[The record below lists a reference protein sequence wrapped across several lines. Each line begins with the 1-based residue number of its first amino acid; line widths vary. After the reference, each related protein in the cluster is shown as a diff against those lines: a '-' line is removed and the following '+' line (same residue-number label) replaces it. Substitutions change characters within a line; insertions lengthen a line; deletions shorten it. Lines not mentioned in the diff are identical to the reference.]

1 MLNKRANTPA
11 LILLCVLQ
19 AAAVQAQ
26 TAPLWVTNQ
35 AAAFPD
41 RDWLSV
47 VEAGRDRASAQNAA
61 LNALARVFKTN
72 VQSMTRAY
80 EEFAQA
86 VSESDNKKIAT
97 FTESQDFAQEVKT
110 SSNVTGLVGVQTD
123 VWTAADGMVYANA
136 RMNRR
141 DCAARYTA
149 MIHENERV
157 IRLLKEIAAEN
168 PATFEA
174 FESLSFA
181 ANVAAVTDNFQ
192 SLLEVLDVS
201 AIGRQREYGNA
212 DTVKALAQAEARSIT
227 ITIQVEGDVSNRMS
241 RAFSSFFT
249 KRDFRAATSGN
260 NAYTLYAILELEEAD
275 VGNQRIKYVRYL
287 LMATLEDQNG
297 KEVFS
302 FSVNDRQGQA
312 SESAARQRAL
322 QAAEAAITSGSF
334 ATTFDA
340 YLASLLE

>member
-1 MLNKRANTPA
+1 MLNKKAPA
-11 LILLCVLQ
+11 LFLLCFLP
-19 AAAVQAQ
+19 ALGAWAQ
-26 TAPLWVTNQ
+26 TAPTWVSNQ

-41 RDWLSV
+41 KDWLSV
-47 VEAGRDRASAQNAA
+47 VETGKDRETAQNAA
-61 LNALARVFKTN
+61 MNALARVFKTD

-80 EEFAQA
+80 QEFAQA
-86 VSESDNKKIAT
+86 VSESDNKKIAS
-97 FTESQDFAQEVKT
+97 FSESQDFAQEVNT
-110 SSNVTGLVGVQTD
+110 STNVTGLIGVQTE
-123 VWTAADGMVYANA
+123 VWTAADGTVYANA
-136 RMNRR
+136 RMNRK

-149 MIHENERV
+149 MIRENERV
-157 IRLLKEIAAEN
+157 IRLLKETAAAN

-201 AIGRQREYGNA
+201 AAGRRPEYGNA
-212 DTVKALAQAEARSIT
+212 DTVRSLAQAEARTIT

-249 KRDFRAATSGN
+249 KRDFRAAASGD
-260 NAYTLYAILELEEAD
+260 NAYTLYGILELEPAD
-275 VGNQRIKYVRYL
+275 STQRIKYVRYL
-287 LMATLEDQNG
+287 LMATLEDRNG

-322 QAAEAAITSGSF
+322 QAAEGAITSGTF
-334 ATTFDA
+334 AAEFDA

>member
-1 MLNKRANTPA
+1 MLNKKVPA
-11 LILLCVLQ
+11 LFLLCVLQ
-19 AAAVQAQ
+19 AVAAQAQ
-26 TAPLWVTNQ
+26 TAPAWVSNQ

-47 VEAGRDRASAQNAA
+47 VETGRDRETAQNAA
-61 LNALARVFKTN
+61 MNALARVFKTD

-80 EEFAQA
+80 QEFAQA

-97 FTESQDFAQEVKT
+97 FSESQDFAQEVKT
-110 SSNVTGLVGVQTD
+110 STIVTGLIGVQTE
-123 VWTAADGMVYANA
+123 VWTAADGTVYANA
-136 RMNRR
+136 RMNLK

-157 IRLLKEIAAEN
+157 IRLLKETGAAN
-168 PATFEA
+168 PSTFEA
-174 FESLSFA
+174 YESLSFA

-201 AIGRQREYGNA
+201 AAGHRPEYGNA
-212 DTVKALAQAEARSIT
+212 DTVRALAQAEARSIT

-241 RAFSSFFT
+241 RAFSGFFT
-249 KRDFRAATSGN
+249 KRDFRAATSGE
-260 NAYTLYAILELEEAD
+260 NAYQLYAVLELENAD

-287 LMATLEDQNG
+287 LMATLEDRNG

-312 SESAARQRAL
+312 TESAARQRAL
-322 QAAEAAITSGSF
+322 QIAEAAISSGSF
-334 ATTFDA
+334 ATAFDA

>member
-1 MLNKRANTPA
+1 MEAG
-11 LILLCVLQ
+11 
-19 AAAVQAQ
+19 AAWAQ
-26 TAPLWVTNQ
+26 TAPAWVSNQ
-35 AAAFPD
+35 AGAFPD
-41 RDWLSV
+41 KDWLSV
-47 VEAGRDRASAQNAA
+47 VETGRDRESAQNTA
-61 LNALARVFKTN
+61 LNALARVFKTD
-72 VQSMTRAY
+72 VQSMTKASQ
-80 EEFAQA
+80 EFAQV
-86 VSESDNKKIAT
+86 VSELDNKKIAT
-97 FTESQDFAQEVKT
+97 FSESQDFAQEVNT
-110 SSNVTGLVGVQTD
+110 STNVTGLIGVQTE

-149 MIHENERV
+149 MIRENERV
-157 IRLLKEIAAEN
+157 IRLLKETAASQ

-181 ANVAAVTDNFQ
+181 ANLAAITDNFQ

-201 AIGRQREYGNA
+201 ATGHRPEYGNA
-212 DTVKALAQAEARSIT
+212 ETVRTLAQAEARSIT

-249 KRDFRAATSGN
+249 KRDFRAAGSGD
-260 NAYTLYAILELEEAD
+260 NAYLLYASLELENAD
-275 VGNQRIKYVRYL
+275 VGGNQRIKYVNYL
-287 LMATLEDQNG
+287 LMATLEDRNG

-312 SESAARQRAL
+312 TESAARQRAL
-322 QAAEAAITSGSF
+322 QAAEAAISSGSF
-334 ATTFDA
+334 ATAFDA

>member
-1 MLNKRANTPA
+1 MMGANPIKIA
-11 LILLCVLQ
+11 FLLCFLQ
-19 AAAVQAQ
+19 AVAVQAQ
-26 TAPLWVTNQ
+26 TAPAWVINQ

-41 RDWLSV
+41 KDWLSV
-47 VEAGRDRASAQNAA
+47 VETGKDRASAQTAA
-61 LNALARVFKTN
+61 MNALARVFKTD

-80 EEFAQA
+80 EQFAQA

-97 FTESQDFAQEVKT
+97 FSESQDFAQEVKT
-110 SSNVTGLVGVQTD
+110 SSNVTGLIGVQTE

-136 RMNRR
+136 RMNRK

-149 MIHENERV
+149 MIRENEQV
-157 IRLLKEIAAEN
+157 IRLLKETAAKN

-181 ANVAAVTDNFQ
+181 ANVATVTDNFQ

-201 AIGRQREYGNA
+201 AAGRRPEYGNA
-212 DTVKALAQAEARSIT
+212 ETVRTLAQAEARSIT
-227 ITIQVEGDVSNRMS
+227 INIQVEGDVSNRMS

-249 KRDFRAATSGN
+249 KRDFRVAASGDS
-260 NAYTLYAILELEEAD
+260 AYVLYAVLELEDAD

-287 LMATLEDQNG
+287 LMATLEDRNG

-312 SESAARQRAL
+312 TESAARQRAL
-322 QAAEAAITSGSF
+322 QAAEAAINSGSF
-334 ATTFDA
+334 AAAFDA
-340 YLASLLE
+340 YLASLLV

>member
-1 MLNKRANTPA
+1 MKIAC
-11 LILLCVLQ
+11 LLWVLQ
-19 AAAVQAQ
+19 AAGAWAQ
-26 TAPLWVTNQ
+26 TAPAWVSNQ

-47 VEAGRDRASAQNAA
+47 VETGKDRETAQNAA
-61 LNALARVFKTN
+61 MNALARVFKTD
-72 VQSMTRAY
+72 VQSMTRASQ
-80 EEFAQA
+80 EFAQV

-97 FTESQDFAQEVKT
+97 FSESQDFAQEVNT
-110 SSNVTGLVGVQTD
+110 STNVTGLIGVQSE
-123 VWTAADGMVYANA
+123 VWTAANGTVYANA

-141 DCAARYTA
+141 DSAARYTA
-149 MIHENERV
+149 MIRENERV
-157 IRLLKEIAAEN
+157 VRLLKETAAAN
-168 PATFEA
+168 PGTFEA

-181 ANVAAVTDNFQ
+181 ANLAAVTDNFQ

-201 AIGRQREYGNA
+201 TIGRRPEYGNA

-249 KRDFRAATSGN
+249 KRDFRAASSGD
-260 NAYTLYAILELEEAD
+260 NAYLLYAILELEDAD

-287 LMATLEDQNG
+287 LMATLEDRNG

-312 SESAARQRAL
+312 TESAARQRAL
-322 QAAEAAITSGSF
+322 QAAEAAINSGSF
-334 ATTFDA
+334 ATAFDA